1 MEREIWDKI
10 MQNKNMVH
18 WKEHQPRFVL
28 TNSGTSASCP
38 PRSSAFSSA
47 KWMKAS
53 LPWREHVKIVMCAS
67 PPSKYSENA
76 SDVMCVAACQKAS

>member
-1 MEREIWDKI
+1 MEMVIWDKI
-10 MQNKNMVH
+10 MPNENMVQ

-28 TNSGTSASCP
+28 TSSGTSASCP

-47 KWMKAS
+47 KRRKAS
-53 LPWREHVKIVMCAS
+53 LPWRERVKIVMCAS